1 MINGYV
7 YLLQDN
13 LCFESKFRDR
23 KGDFQQAENENF
35 WYRRRLERLNKSTS
49 GKRTFDEVE

>member
-1 MINGYV
+1 MRYV

-23 KGDFQQAENENF
+23 KGENENF

>member
-23 KGDFQQAENENF
+23 KGGFQQAENENF
-35 WYRRRLERLNKSTS
+35 WYRRGLERLNKSAS
-49 GKRTFDEVE
+49 GEEGI